1 MGNGCLNRKGYK
13 MRCLQIHFT
22 NGIKR
27 IRDKTFCFDVWLGPN
42 PCTWHIARIHGVG
55 CKFAESRGIR
65 MFEFAPLL
73 LWKWAMTSSLS
84 QNSFYQLQ
92 AKCEWLT
99 ILESLK
105 KKNKQGQRPQPSTK
119 QTRCFYE
126 LKKIYTCG
134 VHLRLLLQT
143 SLVGLR
149 LWVILVFSVS
159 ISTCSGEALA
169 SRWPWSLPPSLSLL
183 VCLHIQFPWDM
194 CINFGLHRVC
204 ACIFNSR
211 RICAQIMYFLFWLV
225 WNLCLH
231 IQFPEDMCTSSWC
244 SNFQRSPWW
253 NIHLGEWLAKECI
266 SDPWGSL
273 LGNVD
278 LWGSLW
284 FVTY

>member
-1 MGNGCLNRKGYK
+1 MYGS
-13 MRCLQIHFT
+13 
-22 NGIKR
+22 
-27 IRDKTFCFDVWLGPN
+27 GPTHAHD
-42 PCTWHIARIHGVG
+42 TWHTMCIHGIHMSEFPPLVLG
-55 CKFAESRGIR
+55 KQATIVYYPKIYFANCKQKMSDLYPRV
-65 MFEFAPLL
+65 
-73 LWKWAMTSSLS
+73 T
-84 QNSFYQLQ
+84 
-92 AKCEWLT
+92 
-99 ILESLK
+99 K
-105 KKNKQGQRPQPSTK
+105 KKNKYGQRLQPSTK
-119 QTRCFYE
+119 QTRCSYE
-126 LKKIYTCG
+126 LKRIPICG
-134 VHLRLLLQT
+134 VHLRLWPQT
-143 SLVGLR
+143 SLGGLH
-149 LWVILVFSVS
+149 LLSS
-159 ISTCSGEALA
+159 ISIFTYSSEALA

-194 CINFGLHRVC
+194 CINFGLHRVY

>member
-1 MGNGCLNRKGYK
+1 MSLKQTLGFRILASLGNGCLNRKGYK

-105 KKNKQGQRPQPSTK
+105 KKTNKANGHNHQPNKQGA
-119 QTRCFYE
+119 F
-126 LKKIYTCG
+126 
-134 VHLRLLLQT
+134 T
-143 SLVGLR
+143 SLKR
-149 LWVILVFSVS
+149 YILVVS
-159 ISTCSGEALA
+159 IWGSYFK
-169 SRWPWSLPPSLSLL
+169 LL
-183 VCLHIQFPWDM
+183 
-194 CINFGLHRVC
+194 
-204 ACIFNSR
+204 
-211 RICAQIMYFLFWLV
+211 
-225 WNLCLH
+225 
-231 IQFPEDMCTSSWC
+231 
-244 SNFQRSPWW
+244 
-253 NIHLGEWLAKECI
+253 WLACA
-266 SDPWGSL
+266 SG
-273 LGNVD
+273 
-278 LWGSLW
+278 
-284 FVTY
+284 

>member
-22 NGIKR
+22 NGLKR

-169 SRWPWSLPPSLSLL
+169 SRWPWSLSLSLPL
-183 VCLHIQFPWDM
+183 P
-194 CINFGLHRVC
+194 
-204 ACIFNSR
+204 
-211 RICAQIMYFLFWLV
+211 
-225 WNLCLH
+225 LCLH
-231 IQFPEDMCTSSWC
+231 IQFHWDMCTSFAWSAC
-244 SNFQRSPWW
+244 LFNSQRICAQILHSDFT
-253 NIHLGEWLAKECI
+253 WLVCDMCLYI
-266 SDPWGSL
+266 QFS
-273 LGNVD
+273 
-278 LWGSLW
+278 
-284 FVTY
+284 